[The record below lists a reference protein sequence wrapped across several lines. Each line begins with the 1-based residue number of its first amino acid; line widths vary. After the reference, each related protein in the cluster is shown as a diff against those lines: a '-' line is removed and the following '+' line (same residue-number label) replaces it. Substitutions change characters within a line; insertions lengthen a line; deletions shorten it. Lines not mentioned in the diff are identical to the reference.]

1 MYGECSTSPVTRG
14 SSPHPFMPDLEIDVG
29 PFPTRGRQQ
38 EPYKTQCLAR
48 GQQKCWPARLVSDEQ
63 PNMTALAQKRV
74 LIMPGVPPA
83 HSRM

>member
-29 PFPTRGRQQ
+29 PLLNPR
-38 EPYKTQCLAR
+38 LAIR
-48 GQQKCWPARLVSDEQ
+48 ARYNPMSRSRPAIMLASKAGQRR
-63 PNMTALAQKRV
+63 TAKYGGFGTKRA